1 MMRIAKAAVLGAGTM
16 GAQIAAHLANAG
28 VPTLLLDISPRE
40 LTAEEQAKGLNLE
53 SSQVRNRIARNGFEG
68 AVKAK
73 PAAFFS
79 PAQASLVSVGNF
91 DDDLSKL
98 KDCDLII
105 EAVVENLDIK
115 KSLYERVEK
124 HRRPGSIIASNT
136 SGIPIHLLAEGRSD
150 DFKQH
155 FLGVHFFNPPR
166 YLHLVEIIRTEWT
179 KPEVSCFMFGFLD
192 QRLGKG
198 VVPAKDRPNFIAN
211 RIGTFGAL
219 FTIKTMLDDGYTIE
233 EVDKI
238 TGPAVGRPKS
248 ATFRTFDL
256 VGLDVFTHVIRNLY
270 EALPEDEE
278 REMFAVPEVL
288 GKMVQQGLLGNKTKA
303 GFYKRQKGEG
313 DKREIWTLDT
323 ATLDYRPSEKVKL
336 PSLDMAKNIENLPE
350 RLKALTWGKDRV
362 GAFLWKTLS
371 RTLTYAAKRIPEIA
385 DNVVE
390 VDRAMRWGFGWEL
403 GPFEVWDAIGVEKSV
418 ARMKSE
424 GMTVPANVE
433 QMLASGATS
442 FYKKENGQQF
452 YFDFATAKY
461 VALSDSPGVIILK
474 SVKDQ
479 KGVIKKNSGASLID
493 IGDGVACLEFHSKMN
508 AIGGDT
514 LQMLKF
520 ALGEVEK
527 NFLGLVVGNQ
537 GVNFCVGA
545 NIMLMLM
552 EAQDENWEELDMMA
566 RVFQQSTM
574 SLRYSP
580 KPVVVAPF
588 QMVFGG
594 GCEMVLHADRVR
606 AAAETYIGLVEVGV
620 GIIPAG
626 GGAKEMLVRALD
638 AIPKGADD
646 ADPFPFVKR
655 AFETIALAKVATS
668 AEEARS
674 YGFLNVDDTIS
685 MNSDRLIA
693 DAKKEVL
700 ALAAS
705 GYVAP
710 QQRTDILA
718 LGLPALSTL
727 KLGIHQMKRAG
738 YISDHDAEIGTQL
751 ARILTGGD
759 LNHPTRVSEQY
770 LLELEREAFLKLV
783 SMRKTQERLAHM
795 LKTGKP
801 LRN

>member
-1 MMRIAKAAVLGAGTM
+1 MRVERAAVLGAGTM

-28 VPTLLLDISPRE
+28 VPTLLLDIPPRE
-40 LTAEEQAKGLNLE
+40 LTPEEEANPQAR
-53 SSQVRNRIARNGFEG
+53 SRIARAGLEA

-73 PAAFFS
+73 PAAFFV
-79 PAQASLVSVGNF
+79 PEFAALVTAGNF
-91 DDDLSKL
+91 DDDLPKI
-98 KDCDLII
+98 KECDLII

-115 KSLYERVEK
+115 RSLYARVEK
-124 HRRPGSIIASNT
+124 HRRPGSIVASNT

-179 KPEVSCFMFGFLD
+179 KPEVSCFIYGFLD

-219 FTIKTMLDDGYTIE
+219 YTIKTMLDEGYTIE
-233 EVDKI
+233 EVDKM

-256 VGLDVFTHVIRNLY
+256 VGLDVFTHVIKNLY

-278 REMFAVPEVL
+278 RDMFVVPEVL
-288 GKMVQQGLLGNKTKA
+288 GKMVLQGLLGNKTKA
-303 GFYKRQKGEG
+303 GFYKKQKG
-313 DKREIWTLDT
+313 DKPEIWTLDT

-336 PSLDMAKNIENLPE
+336 PTLDMAKNIEDLPE
-350 RLKALTWGKDRV
+350 RIKTLTWGKDRV

-371 RTLTYAAKRIPEIA
+371 KTLTYAAKRIPEIA
-385 DNVVE
+385 DNVVD

-418 ARMKSE
+418 SRMKEE
-424 GMTVPANVE
+424 GISVPANVE
-433 QMLASGATS
+433 QMLASDATS
-442 FYKKENGQQF
+442 FYKKENGQQS
-452 YFDFATAKY
+452 YFDFASGKY
-461 VALSDSPGVIILK
+461 VPLADPPGVLVLK
-474 SVKDQ
+474 SIKDRT
-479 KGVIKKNSGASLID
+479 GVIKKNAGASLID

-527 NFLGLVVGNQ
+527 NFVGLVVGNQ
-537 GVNFCVGA
+537 GPNFCVGA

-552 EAQDENWEELDMMA
+552 EAQEENWDELDMMA
-566 RVFQQSTM
+566 RVFQTATM

-606 AAAETYIGLVEVGV
+606 AAGETYIGLVEVGV

-626 GGAKEMLVRALD
+626 GGTKEMLVRVMD
-638 AIPKGADD
+638 SIPKGVDD

-674 YGFLNVDDTIS
+674 LGFLSADDTIS
-685 MNSDRLIA
+685 MNADRLIA

-705 GYVAP
+705 GYVQP
-710 QQRTDILA
+710 QQRKDVLA
-718 LGLPALSTL
+718 LGAPALATL

-770 LLELEREAFLKLV
+770 LLDLEREAFLKLV
-783 SMRKTQERLAHM
+783 GMRKTQERIGHM

>member
-1 MMRIAKAAVLGAGTM
+1 MRIEKAAVLGAGTM

-28 VPTLLLDISPRE
+28 VPTLLLDIPPRE
-40 LTAEEQAKGLNLE
+40 LTPDEQKKGLTLE
-53 SSQVRNRIARNGFEG
+53 SPQVRGRIARAGLDA

-73 PAAFFS
+73 PAAFFV
-79 PAQASLVSVGNF
+79 PELASLVTPGNF
-91 DDDLSKL
+91 DDDLAKI

-105 EAVVENLDIK
+105 EAVVENLEIK
-115 KSLYERVEK
+115 RSLFERVEQ
-124 HRRPGSIIASNT
+124 HRRPGSIVASNT

-179 KPEVSCFMFGFLD
+179 RPEVSCFLYGFLD

-219 FTIKTMLDDGYTIE
+219 HTIKTMLDDGYSIE
-233 EVDKI
+233 EVDKM

-248 ATFRTFDL
+248 ATFRTFDI
-256 VGLDVFTHVIRNLY
+256 VGLDVFTHVIKNLF

-278 REMFAVPEVL
+278 REMFVVPEVL
-288 GKMVQQGLLGNKTKA
+288 AKMVQHGLLGNKTKA
-303 GFYKRQKGEG
+303 GFYKKQKGEG
-313 DKREIWTLDT
+313 DKREIWALDT
-323 ATLDYRPSEKVKL
+323 ATLDYRPLEKVKL
-336 PSLDMAKNIENLPE
+336 PSLDMAKNIEDLPE
-350 RLKALTWGKDRV
+350 RVKALTWGKDRV
-362 GAFLWKTLS
+362 GAFLWKTITRVLAYS
-371 RTLTYAAKRIPEIA
+371 AKRIPEIA

-418 ARMKSE
+418 ARMKEE
-424 GMTVPANVE
+424 GMSVPSNVE

-442 FYKKENGQQF
+442 FYKKDNGQQS
-452 YFDFATAKY
+452 YFDFASDKY
-461 VALSDSPGVIILK
+461 VPLADPPGVLILK
-474 SVKDQ
+474 SVKDRT
-479 KGVIKKNSGASLID
+479 GVIKKNAGASLID

-527 NFLGLVVGNQ
+527 NFVGLVVGNQ
-537 GVNFCVGA
+537 GANFCVGA

-552 EAQDENWEELDMMA
+552 EAQEENWDELDMMA
-566 RVFQQSTM
+566 RVFQNSTM

-580 KPVVVAPF
+580 KPVIVAPF

-626 GGAKEMLVRALD
+626 GGTKEMLLRVMD
-638 AIPKGADD
+638 SIPKGVDD

-674 YGFLNVDDTIS
+674 LGFLSTDDTIS
-685 MNSDRLIA
+685 MNADRLIA

-705 GYVAP
+705 GYVEP
-710 QQRTDILA
+710 QQRKDILA
-718 LGLPALSTL
+718 LGNSALATL

-751 ARILTGGD
+751 AKILTGGD

-770 LLELEREAFLKLV
+770 LLDLEREAFLSLV
-783 SMRKTQERLAHM
+783 GMRKTQERIGHM